1 MPEMKDN
8 HVIVL
13 NKNKQT
19 VQFNLK
25 PPETKFSVSMSTV
38 VLEESFGLVL

>member
-1 MPEMKDN
+1 MKDN

-13 NKNKQT
+13 NKKQTNKKT

-25 PPETKFSVSMSTV
+25 PPETKSSVSMSTV
-38 VLEESFGLVL
+38 R

>member
-1 MPEMKDN
+1 MKDN

-19 VQFNLK
+19 NKQTVQFNLK
-25 PPETKFSVSMSTV
+25 PPETKSSVSMSTV
-38 VLEESFGLVL
+38 R